1 MTIVFEKSICPK
13 ATAVSNNDLDN
24 LNRIFVLITDLFL
37 FGLLLLLI
45 SMLLQSGYQPLPD
58 ITLPQP
64 SHLLLALGTPSWTPN
79 NALRPARRPAPQPS
93 LCGKRYPTSP
103 SDSFPLFQEQKLDLS
118 TGFFGGD
125 RLAGFGPSFRVVVL
139 RVRFGKVGCPTPG
152 PETVRNDIEGSNYQ

>member
-125 RLAGFGPSFRVVVL
+125 RLAGFGSSFRVVVL
-139 RVRFGKVGCPTPG
+139 RVGFGKVGCPTPG